1 MATFVLLH
9 GSWHAGWCWHKI
21 VSRLTAAGHRTLA
34 PDLPAHG
41 RRWKSVR
48 GAVTLGAMARA
59 VCDVIDALPE
69 PVVLVAHSRAGIV
82 ASTVAQRR
90 PARVKKVV
98 YLASYMLRDGERVL
112 EHFRTDEDS
121 LVLPN
126 ISINRFTL
134 TDMLQE
140 HAYRAALYADCN
152 DDDVALARTLL
163 TPEPLLPALT
173 RLSLTEDAYGRVPR
187 YYIEL
192 TEDRAVT
199 PALQRRLYE
208 ALPCERVFRL
218 EASHSAYFS
227 RPDEL
232 SEILTT
238 IGRA

>member
-21 VSRLTAAGHRTLA
+21 VSRLAAAGHTAVA

-41 RRWKSVR
+41 RSWKSVR
-48 GAVTLGAMARA
+48 GAVTLGAMARS
-59 VCDVIDALPE
+59 VCELIDGIDE

-82 ASTVAQRR
+82 ASTVAELR
-90 PARVKKVV
+90 PKRVRKVV
-98 YLASYMLRDGERVL
+98 YLASYMLRSGERVL
-112 EHFRTDEDS
+112 EHFRSDSES

-126 ISINRFTL
+126 ISINRLTM

-140 HAYRAALYADCN
+140 SAYREALYADCS
-152 DDDVALARTLL
+152 DDDVALARALL
-163 TPEPLLPALT
+163 TPEPMLPALT
-173 RLSLTEDAYGRVPR
+173 RVSLSEEAYGRVPR

-192 TEDRAVT
+192 TQDRAVT
-199 PALQRRLYE
+199 PALQQRLYE

-218 EASHSAYFS
+218 DASHSAYFS

-232 SEILTT
+232 TEILTT
-238 IGRA
+238 IARA